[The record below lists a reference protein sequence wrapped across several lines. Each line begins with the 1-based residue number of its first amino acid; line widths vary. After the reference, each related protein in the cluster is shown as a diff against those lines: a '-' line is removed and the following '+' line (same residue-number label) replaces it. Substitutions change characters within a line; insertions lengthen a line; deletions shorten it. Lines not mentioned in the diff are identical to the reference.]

1 MKPVTLLALLLAMLL
16 VPVLPAGP
24 AAAQS
29 SMQTASMQTAS
40 MQTASMQTGAPAA
53 APTGAARLA
62 CWANLTRLKVSIPAW
77 EEAEPWPIQL
87 LGLGTS
93 ATQADLADRA
103 YCAALLDEV
112 VVSFG
117 AAGAE

>member
-1 MKPVTLLALLLAMLL
+1 MKPVPLLALLLAMLL

-29 SMQTASMQTAS
+29 SMQ
-40 MQTASMQTGAPAA
+40 ASMQTGAPAA
-53 APTGAARLA
+53 APVGGARLA

-77 EEAEPWPIQL
+77 EEAEPWPVRL

-93 ATQADLADRA
+93 ATEADLADRA

-117 AAGAE
+117 AAGEE